1 MDDYR
6 KRLFSEVATLSKN
19 ILLLIF
25 VLLICSLFSE
35 LLGIKWLTAIFGV
48 LFLLA
53 FFVSWITSGIFVILW
68 RPWLAHAWLYGINPI
83 MISSKPW
90 TQLSDLAKIGI
101 SAQSLIMAL
110 FASVGLIMTITNT
123 IEK

>member
-6 KRLFSEVATLSKN
+6 GRLFREIATLSKN
-19 ILLLIF
+19 VFLLIL
-25 VLLICSLFSE
+25 VLAICSVFSE
-35 LLGIKWLTAIFGV
+35 LLGIKWLLATFGI

-53 FFVSWITSGIFVILW
+53 FLVSWITPGVFVILW

-90 TQLSDLAKIGI
+90 TQLSNLAKIGI
-101 SAQSLIMAL
+101 CAQSMIMAL

-123 IEK
+123 LAK